1 MKSHH
6 EIATTVERILQSD
19 TLVVQSEQEAFIA
32 NIAFKT
38 GTGSFSDALIGALGF
53 SEGGSHEHSVKLP
66 RALVVPGSSD
76 SGVVDSSR

>member
-1 MKSHH
+1 MALSVLSLWSKPFGSSEAFIAYRTMKSHH

-38 GTGSFSDALIGALGF
+38 GTVSFSDALIGARL
-53 SEGGSHEHSVKLP
+53 L
-66 RALVVPGSSD
+66 
-76 SGVVDSSR
+76 